1 MNAPKITQSNQN
13 ANIRTPEGAAIVK
26 GHQYNLLCDDVLQN
40 ETDLDTAEASIT
52 VLEGKLLPAGGQ
64 QLSANVVEYN
74 TVVTITSAM
83 IIGTAAGDIGHVDGA
98 ILVAAPSSDY
108 VLEFVSALFVYDYA
122 TGAYNAGGDDIVVQ
136 GGAAGTQVALSTA
149 ITDANLL
156 TAAGDKILRLGPID
170 TEVLPLV
177 GGALSI
183 AGTALGTAAAAVG
196 VLRVHLTYRIHTTN
210 L

>member
-1 MNAPKITQSNQN
+1 MNAPLITVQNQN
-13 ANIRTPEGAAIVK
+13 ADIRTPEGAALVK
-26 GHQYNLLCDDVLQN
+26 GQHYNLLRADVETN
-40 ETDLDTAEASIT
+40 ETAIAANTSSVNT
-52 VLEGKLLPAGGQ
+52 LEGKLLPAGGQ
-64 QLSANVVEYN
+64 QLSASVVEYN

-83 IIGTAAGDIGHVDGA
+83 IIGNAAGDIGHVDGA
-98 ILVAAPSSDY
+98 ILVAAPTSDY
-108 VLEFVSALFVYDYA
+108 ILEFVSAIFVYDYL
-122 TGAYNAGGDDIVVQ
+122 TGAYNAGGNDIVVQ
-136 GGAAGTQVALSTA
+136 GGASGTQVTLSSA

-183 AGTALGTAAAAVG
+183 AGTALGTAASAAG
-196 VLRVHLTYRIHTTN
+196 VLRVHLTYRVHTTN